1 MFLAK
6 PLIGAPVHPL
16 NQHIED
22 IAEHGRMI
30 WQVDTGYN
38 QRSRVEAQIGRWK
51 QVIGSSLQA
60 QDPETQTCEM
70 NIATKALNRMTE
82 LGRANYERVF

>member
-1 MFLAK
+1 LT
-6 PLIGAPVHPL
+6 
-16 NQHIED
+16 
-22 IAEHGRMI
+22 

-38 QRSRVEAQIGRWK
+38 QRSRIEAQIGRWK
-51 QVIGSSLQA
+51 QVVGSSLQA

-70 NIATKALNRMTE
+70 IIATKAPNCMTE